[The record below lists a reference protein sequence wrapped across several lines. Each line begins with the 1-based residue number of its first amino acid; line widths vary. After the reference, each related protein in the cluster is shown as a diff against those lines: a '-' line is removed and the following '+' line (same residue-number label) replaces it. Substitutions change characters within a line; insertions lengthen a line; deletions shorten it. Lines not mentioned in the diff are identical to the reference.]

1 MTDIGDYY
9 NRIAIER
16 RAVVGAFA
24 KVRARIGEGA
34 TAERVLSVMRQ
45 VEDEAGDTGD

>member
-1 MTDIGDYY
+1 MGDVGDYY
-9 NRIAIER
+9 DRIAIER
-16 RAVVGAFA
+16 RAVVAAFA

-34 TAERVLSVMRQ
+34 TADRVLSVMKQ